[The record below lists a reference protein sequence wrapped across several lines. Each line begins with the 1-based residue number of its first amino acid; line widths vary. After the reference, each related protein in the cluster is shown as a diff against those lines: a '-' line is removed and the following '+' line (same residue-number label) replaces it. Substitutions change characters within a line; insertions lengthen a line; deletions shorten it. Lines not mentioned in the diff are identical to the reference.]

1 MIQSICKQMNDAGA
15 DSTIPTDRSASR
27 FSCVVGCPR
36 WGRGYGS
43 LSSLNAMNVT
53 SAPFVFLDVSGV
65 LSPIGAIGIISCGT
79 REEPRIS
86 RMIRVRFVEFV

>member
-36 WGRGYGS
+36 WGRGYGR
-43 LSSLNAMNVT
+43 LSSLNA
-53 SAPFVFLDVSGV
+53 
-65 LSPIGAIGIISCGT
+65 I
-79 REEPRIS
+79 
-86 RMIRVRFVEFV
+86 